1 MQPYTLIGAGGA
13 IGTPL
18 AQELIQNGGAV
29 RLLSR
34 SGFQMDG
41 AESRKTDVFNQV
53 ELTESIRGSKVAFLL
68 VGLDYNTKLW
78 QEKWPIVMQNTLNA
92 CAETGVP
99 LIFFDNVYMYG
110 PVDGKMT
117 EETPFKPSSK
127 KGVVRAQV
135 ANMLLEAVKKGTVR
149 ASIARSADFYGP
161 HADKTSVFYQT
172 VIKNLAEGKKAQW
185 LGNSGMPHSM
195 SYTLDCARA
204 LVLLANDPT
213 SFNQTWHLPTYNPPP
228 SPIDLVKIAAK
239 ALGVPYKGVQAAPK
253 FLVRLLGLFIP
264 IMKEMVEMIYQ
275 NEREYWFDS
284 SKFESRY
291 NFKPTDYE
299 HGINETMR
307 FFNLIKPA

>member
-1 MQPYTLIGAGGA
+1 MEAYTIIGAGGA
-13 IGTPL
+13 IGTSL
-18 AQELIQNGGAV
+18 ALELMKTGSNV

-34 SGFQMDG
+34 SGVPFEG
-41 AESRKTDVFNQV
+41 ATSRKTDVFNQA
-53 ELTESIRGSKVAFLL
+53 ELTEAIRGSKVAFLL
-68 VGLDYNTKLW
+68 VGLDYNTKFW

-110 PVDGKMT
+110 PVNGKMT
-117 EETPFKPSSK
+117 EETPFNPSSK
-127 KGVVRAQV
+127 KGAVRAQI
-135 ANMLLEAVKKGTVR
+135 ANMLLDAVKNGTVR

-161 HADKTSVFYQT
+161 HADKASMFYQT

-185 LGNSGMPHSM
+185 LGNPSMLHSM

-204 LVLLANDPT
+204 LVLLANDPQ
-213 SFNQTWHLPTYNPPP
+213 SFNQTWHMPTHNPPP
-228 SPIDLVKIAAK
+228 VPSDLIKITAN
-239 ALGVPYKGVQAAPK
+239 ALGVPFKGVQAAPK

-264 IMKEMVEMIYQ
+264 IMKEMVEMVYQ

-284 SKFESRY
+284 SKFESHY

-299 HGINETMR
+299 QGIKETLG
-307 FFNLIKPA
+307 FFNLTKPV